1 MYVLSEGE
9 DGEEDEDDDEFEF
22 EEASR
27 SNHAPRATSTPAA
40 RDRGASSASGA
51 ASSGAAASSAAS
63 SKASGKQPAS
73 AAPAQSAHASS
84 KVPLPDPIPLHIGG
98 ASGTHTS
105 KKEGGKDV
113 AGAMDRFTA
122 QFSRQQNADR
132 QQQAIL
138 VKRQEKEAERERAHQ
153 KELAETCKTQ

>member
-1 MYVLSEGE
+1 MLQRVLR
-9 DGEEDEDDDEFEF
+9 
-22 EEASR
+22 ASR
-27 SNHAPRATSTPAA
+27 GVVRLPM
-40 RDRGASSASGA
+40 
-51 ASSGAAASSAAS
+51 AAAGVQQRHYARSARS
-63 SKASGKQPAS
+63 I
-73 AAPAQSAHASS
+73 
-84 KVPLPDPIPLHIGG
+84 DPIPLHIGG

-153 KELAETCKTQ
+153 KELAKTCKTQ